1 MTAASAAK
9 LEGNRRW
16 RAGFLLV
23 AFFLAA
29 LFASF
34 APAEAQQRVE
44 RRSIIDMIFGPRP
57 MQHYPPPPPPRASA
71 PPRAEPRAP
80 RRERRSSPKPAPR
93 RQTAAPAPPPEPTV
107 DKAEDA
113 ATVLVIGDF
122 MASGLAEGLEA
133 AFAEDEDIVVAEE
146 TNGSSG
152 LVRDDFH
159 DWPGVLPEL
168 LNETAPEVVVV
179 MLGSNDRQEIS
190 AGGASHD
197 LLTDPWVAEYGSRV
211 SEIAG
216 IVTENGAELVWVG
229 APAYQSPRMTEDIL
243 AINEIYRNR
252 LADGTG
258 TFVDIWDGF
267 VDEQGR
273 FVFTGSDIQGQQ
285 VRLRGND
292 GINMTEAGKRKLAFY
307 AEKPIRRILGES
319 GEAVATSP
327 LSGGATPALTALP
340 PELARRTPPMS
351 ITDPAFDGAET
362 LLGMET
368 PADGLLQSPR
378 ERLVERGL
386 ASTAPLGRA
395 DNFRWPRVAAEEA
408 DEPEAREE
416 ADPTPRAAL
425 EAEEDGEPDTSAA
438 ITRII
443 RESGGA
449 L

>member
-1 MTAASAAK
+1 VTATSASK
-9 LEGNRRW
+9 LSGNRRW

-23 AFFLAA
+23 GIFLAA
-29 LFASF
+29 LFATF
-34 APAEAQQRVE
+34 GFAEAQQRVE
-44 RRSIIDMIFGPRP
+44 RRSIIDMIFGQQPL
-57 MQHYPPPPPPRASA
+57 QHYPPPPPRAA
-71 PPRAEPRAP
+71 PPPPRAAEPQA
-80 RRERRSSPKPAPR
+80 RRPARRSEQPAPR
-93 RQTAAPAPPPEPTV
+93 KQAAEPAPPPQPSVE
-107 DKAEDA
+107 KAEDA
-113 ATVLVIGDF
+113 AKILVVGDF
-122 MASGLAEGLEA
+122 MASGLAEGLRT
-133 AFAEDEDIVVAEE
+133 AFAEDEDIAVIEE

-159 DWPGVLPEL
+159 DWPAVLPEMI
-168 LNETAPEVVVV
+168 ETVEPQVVVV

-190 AGGASHD
+190 ADGTSLA
-197 LLTDPWVAEYGSRV
+197 LLSEPWIAEYGSRV
-211 SEIAG
+211 SEIAE
-216 IVTENGAELVWVG
+216 IVKNHGAELVWVG
-229 APAYQSPRMTEDIL
+229 APAFQSPRMTADIL

-292 GINMTEAGKRKLAFY
+292 GINMTDAGKRKLAFY
-307 AEKPIRRILGES
+307 AEKPIRRILGET

-340 PELARRTPPMS
+340 PELALRTPPMR
-351 ITDPAFDGAET
+351 ITDPAFDGAEA
-362 LLGMET
+362 LLGAEA
-368 PADGLLQSPR
+368 PVDGLLQSPR
-378 ERLVERGL
+378 ERLVEEGL
-386 ASTAPLGRA
+386 ASRAPVGRA
-395 DNFRWPRVAAEEA
+395 DNFRWPRVAAEDAEESEA
-408 DEPEAREE
+408 GEE
-416 ADPTPRAAL
+416 EESRPRAAF
-425 EAEEDGEPDTSAA
+425 EAEEDGDASAA